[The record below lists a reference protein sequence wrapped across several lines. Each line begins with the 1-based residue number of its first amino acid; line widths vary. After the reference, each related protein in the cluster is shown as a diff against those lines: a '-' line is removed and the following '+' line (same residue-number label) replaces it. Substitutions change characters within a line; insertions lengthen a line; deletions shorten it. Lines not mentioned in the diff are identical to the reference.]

1 MNSMFWFTL
10 ASCSAVL
17 SAAAAVI
24 QKKVLLRLNALE
36 FSFLVSLIILIFSLF
51 IPVTMNVTSITA
63 STVII
68 IVGKSILGGAAFL
81 LVMMSL
87 EHNPISTALPIL
99 GMTPAGTALAA
110 LVIIGES
117 LQQWEWLGIA
127 MMMAGTYVL
136 EKRPA
141 QKFFQPIKEVIRSK
155 NHYYMFGA
163 LVLFALSSVF
173 DKLLVSGYKTDPLV
187 VLFYQHIVY
196 CAMFGSLLFI
206 RRQSVQAVVRKG
218 TSQLPFII
226 TVAFLTIAYR
236 FTQLEATKF
245 APVALVLAVKRTSI
259 LYASFFGGKIFSE
272 EHLVQKL
279 IGGALI
285 VGAGF
290 LILRNVG

>member
-1 MNSMFWFTL
+1 MLWFTL
-10 ASCSAVL
+10 ASCSALL

-24 QKKVLLRLNALE
+24 QKKVLFQLNALE
-36 FSFLVSLIILIFSLF
+36 FSFLVSLIILIFSSC
-51 IPVTMNVTSITA
+51 IPFAMDVTSITP
-63 STVII
+63 STFMI

-81 LVMMSL
+81 FVMMSL
-87 EHNPISTALPIL
+87 EHNQISTALPIL
-99 GMTPAGTALAA
+99 GMTPAVTALAA

-117 LQQWEWLGIA
+117 LQDWEWLGIG

-141 QKFFQPIKEVIRSK
+141 QKIFQSFEEIFRSK
-155 NHYYMFGA
+155 KHYYMYGA
-163 LVLFALSSVF
+163 LGLFAVSSVF
-173 DKLLVSGYKTDPLV
+173 DKLLVGGYNTDPLV

-196 CAMFGSLLFI
+196 CAMFGALLFI
-206 RRQSVQAVVRKG
+206 RKQSFQAAVQKG
-218 TSQLPFII
+218 TLALPFIVA
-226 TVAFLTIAYR
+226 VAFLTIAYR

-259 LYASFFGGKIFSE
+259 LFASFFGGRIFSE
-272 EHLVQKL
+272 ERLTQKL

-290 LILRNVG
+290 IILRNVG

>member
-1 MNSMFWFTL
+1 MFWFTL
-10 ASCSAVL
+10 ASCSALL

-24 QKKVLLRLNALE
+24 QKKVLFQLTALE
-36 FSFLVSLIILIFSLF
+36 FSFLVSALILFFSLF
-51 IPVTMNVTSITA
+51 IPFSTDITSITP
-63 STVII
+63 SLFMI

-81 LVMMSL
+81 FVMMSL
-87 EHNPISTALPIL
+87 EHNQISTALPIL
-99 GMTPAGTALAA
+99 GMTPAVTALAA
-110 LVIIGES
+110 LLILGES
-117 LQQWEWLGIA
+117 LRNWEWLGIG

-136 EKRPA
+136 ERRPA
-141 QKFFQPIKEVIRSK
+141 QTLLQPLKEAVRSK
-155 NHYYMFGA
+155 NHYYMYAA
-163 LVLFALSSVF
+163 LGLFAISSVF

-196 CAMFGSLLFI
+196 CSMFGALLFI
-206 RRQSVQAVVRKG
+206 RKQSFQGAVQKG
-218 TSQLPFII
+218 RTQLPFII

-259 LYASFFGGKIFSE
+259 LYASFFGGKIFSDE
-272 EHLVQKL
+272 RLAQKL

-290 LILRNVG
+290 IILRNVG